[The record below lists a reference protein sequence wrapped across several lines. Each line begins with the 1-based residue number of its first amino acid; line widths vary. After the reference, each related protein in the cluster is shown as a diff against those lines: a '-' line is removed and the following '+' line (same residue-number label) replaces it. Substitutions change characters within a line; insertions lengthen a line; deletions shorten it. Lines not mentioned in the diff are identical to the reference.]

1 MLKRPTLK
9 FDAINAVKGGPNII
23 QHANAVVMSIEESI
37 NSLYLLDKL
46 LNIGNNAFINQF
58 YFKKRFVCILLTL
71 KKKILLLK

>member
-1 MLKRPTLK
+1 MFKLIMLKRPTWK
-9 FDAINAVKGGPNII
+9 FDAINAVNGGPNIT
-23 QHANAVVMSIEESI
+23 QHANAVEKSIEESI

-71 KKKILLLK
+71 